1 MRHAPIPALVHYVLP
16 DVTVH
21 HPNYYGQ
28 FTLFMLFGFDGV
40 VTQFTFDGRPSKDT
54 GIIAVIQAVI
64 GSLSIGASC
73 NFIP

>member
-1 MRHAPIPALVHYVLP
+1 
-16 DVTVH
+16 
-21 HPNYYGQ
+21 
-28 FTLFMLFGFDGV
+28 MLFGFDGI